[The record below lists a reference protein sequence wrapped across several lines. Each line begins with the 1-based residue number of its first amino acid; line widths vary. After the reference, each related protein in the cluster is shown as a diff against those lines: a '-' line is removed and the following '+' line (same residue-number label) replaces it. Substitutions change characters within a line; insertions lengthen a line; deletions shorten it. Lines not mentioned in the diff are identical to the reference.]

1 MLNSKPKSP
10 AKRVWRITASNPM
23 GEWVD
28 SLPVPASAPEPAPET
43 IKAMSLQGDADGH
56 WLMSSF
62 DLLSGS
68 EVTEDPDTVP
78 GDLFDE
84 LFSPKPDTPK
94 GTGT

>member
-1 MLNSKPKSP
+1 MLSSKPKTT
-10 AKRVWRITASNPM
+10 AKRIWRITASNPM

-28 SLPVPASAPEPAPET
+28 SVPTSATAPEPAPDAS
-43 IKAMSLQGDADGH
+43 KAMPLQGDADGH

-84 LFSPKPDTPK
+84 LFSPKPGAPK
-94 GTGT
+94 GTGE